1 MSERPAGWL
10 SDRELKKVDPADT
23 AAFPSPI
30 PTQIV
35 SNGEYNPTPQTTQQ
49 HQVEGLIQEYSDKY
63 AKYQGVD
70 RRTFLKSASGFAA
83 AFLAMNK
90 VYGPVFTVS
99 EAEARDP
106 ETANER
112 SKALSKQ
119 FIFDDQTHFVRD
131 DFDKEGLLGLGKY
144 ALEHWNPEMAKT
156 PMTLARYKFENYLKE
171 IYMDSDT
178 KVALLSSAPFDDPS
192 WYLLFN
198 DQLRDARKLVNTIT
212 GSRRMLSHAVF
223 TPGTDGWMD
232 EVEKSISEYKP
243 DSWKGYTIGDPLSP
257 SSKGTAWRLDDEK
270 LVYPFYEKA
279 RKSGLNKIICIH
291 KGLLPQ
297 DYEKSWP
304 GVWKHAT
311 VDDLP
316 KAAKDNPDFTFI
328 MYHGAL
334 RAFLEDPAFELDLF
348 ERTGEIRWVTDLA
361 RMRDKHG
368 LTNVYGELGTTFATC
383 AVANPRMAAAVV
395 GSLVNGLGAD
405 HVVWGTDSVWYGSP
419 QWQIEAMRRL
429 EIPDDMMKKHGWKT
443 KLGEADSEVKR
454 KIFGLNSARLYNYK
468 ITADIM
474 EQMGHDKLAEMK
486 DVYQREGVERNNR
499 YYGYIGKRAVT

>member
-10 SDRELKKVDPADT
+10 SDKELEEVLPADK
-23 AAFPSPI
+23 AAFRSPI

-35 SNGEYNPTPQTTQQ
+35 SNGEYNPTPQTAQQ
-49 HQVEGLIQEYSDKY
+49 KQVEGLIKEYSDKY
-63 AKYQGVD
+63 AKYHGVD
-70 RRTFLKSASGFAA
+70 RRSFLKSASGFAA
-83 AFLAMNK
+83 AFLAMNQ

-99 EAEARDP
+99 EAEAKDRDM
-106 ETANER
+106 ADER
-112 SKALSKQ
+112 AKLLSKQ

-131 DFDKEGLLGLGKY
+131 DFDKDGILGLGKY
-144 ALEHWNPEMAKT
+144 AVEHWNPDMAKT
-156 PMTLARYKFENYLKE
+156 PMTLARYKFENYMKE

-198 DQLRDARKLVNTIT
+198 DQLRDARKLVNTIS

-223 TPGTDGWMD
+223 TPGTPGWME
-232 EVEKSISEYKP
+232 EVDKSIAEYKP

-279 RKSGLNKIICIH
+279 RKSGINKIICIH
-291 KGLLPQ
+291 KGLLPK

-316 KAAKDNPDFTFI
+316 KAAKDNPDFAFI

-334 RAFLEDPAFELDLF
+334 RPFLEDPADALNEFEQ
-348 ERTGEIRWVTDLA
+348 TGEIKWVTDLA
-361 RMRDKHG
+361 KMREKNG

-383 AVANPRMAAAVV
+383 AVANPRFAAAVV

-419 QWQIEAMRRL
+419 QWQIEAFRRL
-429 EIPDDMMKKHGWKT
+429 EIPDDMMKKNGWKT
-443 KLGEADSEVKR
+443 KLGDADSKVKQQ
-454 KIFGLNSARLYNYK
+454 IFGLNSAKLYSYK
-468 ITADIM
+468 ITADVM
-474 EQMGHDKLAEMK
+474 EKLSTDKLAEMK
-486 DVYQREGVERNNR
+486 DVYRREGGERNNA
-499 YYGYIGKRAVT
+499 YYGYIGKTA